1 MPAYHISC
9 GEWRGSTDLC
19 SLATTGPKG
28 MTWSCA
34 RRGSGWELGRSYSP
48 EDGGHWHR
56 LPRVVVMAPSC

>member
-1 MPAYHISC
+1 
-9 GEWRGSTDLC
+9 
-19 SLATTGPKG
+19 